1 MNSDTSHT
9 DTMRKLAIFAAALAI
24 NAAIYI
30 PIFIKWGRAFS
41 WVYGEK

>member
-1 MNSDTSHT
+1 MD
-9 DTMRKLAIFAAALAI
+9 DRMMRKATIFFVALAI